1 MHEIRPATLTDIE
14 PIIAMQR
21 QIHAEHLAW
30 DAARWTIQTPID
42 QAYRD
47 WIANLI
53 ASANGGLTLIAK
65 DSEKLVGYLIAEIE
79 GESTKHWSPRAVYLH
94 DLFVDASSRRA
105 GVARLLMERLL
116 EWSASSH
123 PSLQVRLMTAIRNE
137 SARAFFERFGFR
149 SCVVEMLRDG
159 TAKGE
164 GSRD

>member
-1 MHEIRPATLTDIE
+1 MHEIRPATLADIE

-47 WIANLI
+47 WIASLI
-53 ASANGGLTLIAK
+53 ESHEDGLTLIAR
-65 DSEKLVGYLIAEIE
+65 DGEKLVGYLIAEIE

-94 DLFVDASSRRA
+94 DLFVDSSSRRT
-105 GVARLLMERLL
+105 GVARKLMERLL
-116 EWSASSH
+116 AWSEANH
-123 PSLQVRLMTAIRNE
+123 PSLQVRLITAVRNE

-159 TAKGE
+159 DAMH
-164 GSRD
+164 